1 MKKNKI
7 IILIFIL
14 LLFTGCTKTLK
25 DKDNNIVKYEETNQ
39 ILTENI
45 LCRPTNE
52 EVIKLYE
59 ENKVDIKKL
68 PKCEDFKINQGK
80 YEGLW
85 NSFIVKPL
93 TWLLIK
99 IGGLVNNY
107 GLSLIIIGILIR
119 ILMMPITKTTALQSE
134 NLKHAQPELSA
145 IESKFKDKN
154 DQDSISAKSKETML
168 VYKKYKINPLSSCL
182 FAMLQIPLF
191 IGFIEA
197 INRTPAI
204 FEGNFLGLKLGM
216 TPLTAISNGQYYY
229 IVLVILIGLTTYF
242 SFALNKTAPAPTN
255 NKNQM
260 QIMNKV
266 LVGFITIMSFSL
278 STAIGI
284 YWITSSAFTIF
295 QNLLVKRGEKNAK
308 I

>member
-14 LLFTGCTKTLK
+14 MLFTGCTKTLK
-25 DKDNNIVKYEETNQ
+25 DEKNNIVKYEKTNQ

-45 LCRPTNE
+45 LCKPTNE

-59 ENKVDIKKL
+59 ENKVNIEKL
-68 PKCEDFKINQGK
+68 PDCKDFKINEGK

-99 IGGLVNNY
+99 IGLLVNNY
-107 GLSLIIIGILIR
+107 GLSLIIIGLLIR
-119 ILMMPITKTTALQSE
+119 VLLMPVTKTTALQSE
-134 NLKHAQPELSA
+134 NLKKAQPEINA
-145 IESKFKDKN
+145 IEKKYKDKN
-154 DQDSISAKSKETML
+154 DQESITAKSKETML
-168 VYKKYKINPLSSCL
+168 IYKKYNINPLSSCL
-182 FAMLQIPLF
+182 FAVLQIPLF

-204 FEGNFLGLKLGM
+204 FEGKFMFLKLGT
-216 TPLTAISNGQYYY
+216 TPFAAIQNGQYYY
-229 IVLVILIGLTTYF
+229 IIIVILIGLSTYF
-242 SFALNKTAPAPTN
+242 SFKLNKTAPIPNN

-260 QIMNKV
+260 QTMNKV
-266 LVGFITIMSFSL
+266 MVGFITIMSFSL
-278 STAIGI
+278 SIAIGL
-284 YWITSSAFTIF
+284 YWITSSVFTIF
-295 QNLLVKRGEKNAK
+295 QNLLVKRGEKNEK